1 MRTVCRIP
9 YEHATDL
16 PAWTVD
22 EVRTPPAYVE
32 RFLAEFTDP
41 GDVVLDPF
49 AGFGTTLRVAT
60 EMGRDAYGVEY
71 EERRVE
77 YVQDGPD
84 HGTVVRGDARDP
96 AAFDRLD
103 LPRVDCCL
111 TSPPWMVEGMEVA
124 PLTNYEDEGDYESY
138 LDGVRDVF
146 SHVADR
152 LVPEG
157 VVLADAANMKF
168 EGEVT
173 TLAWDL
179 ADAVGEVLHF
189 DGEVVVE
196 WETEEGAEGSSAG
209 TFGTGYD
216 HNYCLIFSAEDDE

>member
-1 MRTVCRIP
+1 MRTTCRVA
-9 YEHATDL
+9 YEHATPL
-16 PAWTVD
+16 PDWTVD
-22 EVRTPPAYVE
+22 DVRMPPAYVE
-32 RFLAEFTDP
+32 RFLAEYTDP

-77 YVQDGPD
+77 YVEDQGNC
-84 HGTVVRGDARDP
+84 GTVVRGDAREPD
-96 AAFDRLD
+96 AVEGLD
-103 LPRVDCCL
+103 LPPVDCCL
-111 TSPPWMVEGMEVA
+111 TSPPWMVEGMA
-124 PLTNYEDEGDYESY
+124 ADPLRNYEGPGDYGSY
-138 LDGVRDVF
+138 LDGIREAFAQVD
-146 SHVADR
+146 D
-152 LVPEG
+152 
-157 VVLADAANMKF
+157 VLAADGTVLVDAANVKF

-179 ADAVGEVLHF
+179 ADAVGDVLHF

-196 WETEEGAEGSSAG
+196 WETDGDASSSVG

-216 HNYCLIFSAEDDE
+216 HNYCLVFSAVRSV